1 MGQAYRT
8 DYTLLFIV
16 VNRTTG
22 NGTTQGLRNRSK
34 KDKNLMKRYIL
45 FMVREECM
53 TYKEVARILSI
64 SEKTVH
70 AQMCIAI
77 KRIGVAIQEY
87 YNK

>member
-1 MGQAYRT
+1 MEDADISG
-8 DYTLLFIV
+8 LME
-16 VNRTTG
+16 RTTPEQEVL
-22 NGTTQGLRNRSK
+22 NEELRTVLELTI
-34 KDKNLMKRYIL
+34 NLLPQRCRLIF